1 MMFADIIL
9 PLALERNYTFG
20 IPLELQDKIKVGC
33 RVEVQFGKRK
43 IYSGIVKRIH
53 SDKPE
58 FYQVKPVRSLLDEEP
73 IVTETQ
79 LKFWEW
85 MASYYMCTEGDVMNA
100 ALPAH
105 LKLVSET
112 FVVLND
118 DAEID
123 AQPLS
128 DDEYLLIEALD
139 IKRSRKKVEESNIS
153 DSEIV

>member
-1 MMFADIIL
+1 MLFADIIL

-20 IPLELQDKIKVGC
+20 IPADLHHKIKVGC

-43 IYSGIVKRIH
+43 IYSGIVKKIH
-53 SDKPE
+53 ADKPE
-58 FYQVKPVRSLLDEEP
+58 FYQVKPVRSLLDDEP

-85 MASYYMCTEGDVMNA
+85 LAAYYMCTEGEVMNA
-100 ALPAH
+100 ALPSH

-118 DAEID
+118 DIEID
-123 AQPLS
+123 AQALT
-128 DDEYLLIEALD
+128 DDEYLLVEALE
-139 IKRSRKKVEESNIS
+139 IKRSKKT
-153 DSEIV
+153 D

>member
-1 MMFADIIL
+1 M
-9 PLALERNYTFG
+9 
-20 IPLELQDKIKVGC
+20 
-33 RVEVQFGKRK
+33 EVQFGKRK